1 MTVLLNSK
9 KWMIS
14 MAGYEGYLTI
24 ATYSK
29 RYVDFLYD
37 ELLDGN
43 SAFMTMQEYGPFD
56 LKTFSGQD
64 GLESF
69 LKCIAVLM
77 EEPV

>member
-1 MTVLLNSK
+1 
-9 KWMIS
+9 
-14 MAGYEGYLTI
+14 MAGYEGYITI
-24 ATYSK
+24 ATYGK

-43 SAFMTMQEYGPFD
+43 SAFMTMQEYGPFN
-56 LKTFSGQD
+56 LKTSSGQD

-69 LKCIAVLM
+69 LKRIAVLM